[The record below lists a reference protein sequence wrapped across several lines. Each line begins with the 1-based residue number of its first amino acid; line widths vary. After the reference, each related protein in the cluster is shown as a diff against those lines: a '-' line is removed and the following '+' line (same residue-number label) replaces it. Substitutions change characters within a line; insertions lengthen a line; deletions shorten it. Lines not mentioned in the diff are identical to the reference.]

1 MDGCL
6 VYGLK
11 HDAKHGKLG
20 RFLVCLE
27 INHGFMYIKG
37 KRRNEEKNN
46 SFYCYFNENSILQS
60 TIYTVNSNGQ
70 STL

>member
-20 RFLVCLE
+20 RFLVCLD
-27 INHGFMYIKG
+27 INHSFMYIKG
-37 KRRNEEKNN
+37 KEETKNKMN
-46 SFYCYFNENSILQS
+46 KIAFI
-60 TIYTVNSNGQ
+60 VV
-70 STL
+70 